1 MKAIIEFNLPED
13 QEDFDMFNQASNMHN
28 VIWEMTQW
36 LRQQTKYTPEGTS
49 EDTIKAF
56 YECQDKLNDLLN
68 ANNVE
73 LL

>member
-13 QEDFDMFNQASNMHN
+13 QEDFDMFNQATKMHN
-28 VIWEMTQW
+28 ILWEMTQW
-36 LRQQTKYTPEGTS
+36 LRSNTKYAPDNTS

-68 ANNVE
+68 KNNVE